1 MTEKVG
7 NVLNLFNCLAALRQ
21 AQGPQIDKLRDRK
34 STSSGTA
41 NRQAQ
46 GPQIDKLRDRKS
58 TSSGTANRQLRDRK
72 STGSGTGY

>member
-46 GPQIDKLRDRKS
+46 GPQID
-58 TSSGTANRQLRDRK
+58 SSGTANRQAQGPVIR
-72 STGSGTGY
+72 